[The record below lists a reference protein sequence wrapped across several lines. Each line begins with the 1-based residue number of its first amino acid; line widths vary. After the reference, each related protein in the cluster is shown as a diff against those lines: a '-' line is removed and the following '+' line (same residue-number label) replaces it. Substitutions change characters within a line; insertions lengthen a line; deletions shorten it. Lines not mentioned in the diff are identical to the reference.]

1 VRLSCVVPLG
11 RGLTTPRC
19 RKERPIIAA
28 DRWANSRFDYIA
40 PRRDLNVT
48 QACVGVVSGVFSAS
62 FYLRGESVPGE
73 NDPTGIADALERI
86 AALETELAA
95 QRRQFEWQIAIMQR
109 ALGNVIEFLKTTA
122 SKDDIE
128 QVREGI
134 VTASEVVRVNVAD
147 VIAAAVRKVAN
158 GQSPPAR

>member
-1 VRLSCVVPLG
+1 M
-11 RGLTTPRC
+11 
-19 RKERPIIAA
+19 
-28 DRWANSRFDYIA
+28 
-40 PRRDLNVT
+40 
-48 QACVGVVSGVFSAS
+48 
-62 FYLRGESVPGE
+62 PGE
-73 NDPTGIADALERI
+73 NDPTGIARALERI

-109 ALGNVIEFLKTTA
+109 ALGNVIEFLKTAA

-134 VTASEVVRVNVAD
+134 VAASEVVRVNVAD

>member
-1 VRLSCVVPLG
+1 M
-11 RGLTTPRC
+11 
-19 RKERPIIAA
+19 IAA
-28 DRWANSRFDYIA
+28 DRWANSRFGCIP

-48 QACVGVVSGVFSAS
+48 QASAGLVSGVFLAL
-62 FYLRGESVPGE
+62 FCPRGESVPGE
-73 NDPTGIADALERI
+73 NDPTGIAHALERI
-86 AALETELAA
+86 AVLETELAA

-109 ALGNVIEFLKTTA
+109 ALANVVEFLKTTA

-134 VTASEVVRVNVAD
+134 VAASEVGRANVAD